1 MTLLRWVI
9 KQLTNRISNQDYL
22 NRVNQANQVQQ
33 KSTPKTD
40 RRFQSFIDEALKETN
55 KNHLESSSINFSNH
69 AQKRMEQRGIQLDL
83 SDMSNLEEAFVTLGD
98 KGAENS
104 LIIYDDLSL
113 IASVK
118 NRTIITASKTDE
130 MTEVTNI
137 DSAIHVKR

>member
-1 MTLLRWVI
+1 MP
-9 KQLTNRISNQDYL
+9 NRIGNHQPL
-22 NRVNQANQVQQ
+22 NQAAQSKRTQQ
-33 KSTPKTD
+33 RPKLD
-40 RRFQSFIDEALKETN
+40 PRFQAFVDEALKEN
-55 KNHLESSSINFSNH
+55 QKLQEKVPQSSINVSNH
-69 AQKRMEQRGIQLDL
+69 AQKRMDQRGIHLDGT
-83 SDMSNLEEAFVTLGD
+83 DMTNLEEAFSTLQN

-137 DSAIHVKR
+137 DSAIHVKKSNEQ